1 MIKLDNI
8 EENLRIIE
16 DRAPMVVL
24 EYRDKLKDR
33 IKDLLE
39 GNIELDEDR
48 LSNEVA
54 FFLQIKAVLMK
65 KLLG

>member
-54 FFLQIKAVLMK
+54 FFCR
-65 KLLG
+65 